1 MQFDQLKRRDFIA
14 LLGGAALTWPLATR
28 AQQQAIP
35 VVGFLNS
42 GSPTEFA
49 PLVAAFGQGLREAG
63 FIEGGNVTI
72 EYHWA
77 EDHID
82 RLPAMAAELVRRGVT
97 VIAATGGSAPARAAK
112 AATSTIPIVFTG
124 GGDPIGLGL
133 VPSLSRPGGN
143 VTGATNLSMVL
154 DTKRLELLREL
165 VPAATIIAV
174 LMNPNSGGTG
184 TGLRNLQEAARS
196 LGLQLHVS
204 SAISERDFEPA
215 FAAFLQQGAGA
226 LLVVADPLFTNRRDQ
241 LVALA
246 ARYAVPA
253 SYAFHEFVT
262 AGGLMSYGPSI
273 TDGYRQ
279 AGVYTGRILKGEKPA
294 DLPVI
299 QPTKFDLSI
308 NLKTAKVLG
317 LNVPLTLQ
325 AAADEVIE

>member
-1 MQFDQLKRRDFIA
+1 
-14 LLGGAALTWPLATR
+14 
-28 AQQQAIP
+28 
-35 VVGFLNS
+35 
-42 GSPTEFA
+42 
-49 PLVAAFGQGLREAG
+49 
-63 FIEGGNVTI
+63 
-72 EYHWA
+72 
-77 EDHID
+77 
-82 RLPAMAAELVRRGVT
+82 MAAELVRRGVT

-143 VTGATNLSMVL
+143 VTGATNLTAAL

-174 LMNPNSGGTG
+174 LMNPNNGGAG
-184 TGLRNLQEAARS
+184 AGLRNLQDAARL
-196 LGLQLHVS
+196 LGIQLQVS

-215 FAAFLQQGAGA
+215 FAAFLQQGARA

-273 TDGYRQ
+273 TAGYRQ
-279 AGVYTGRILKGEKPA
+279 AGVYTGRILRGEEPA

-317 LNVPLTLQ
+317 LTVPLTLQ

>member
-14 LLGGAALTWPLATR
+14 LLGGAALTLPLAAR

-35 VVGFLNS
+35 VVGFLSS

-63 FIEGGNVTI
+63 FVDGGNVTI
-72 EYHWA
+72 ESRWA

-143 VTGATNLSMVL
+143 VTGATNLTAAL

-174 LMNPNSGGTG
+174 LMNPNNGGAG
-184 TGLRNLQEAARS
+184 AGLRNLQDAARL
-196 LGLQLHVS
+196 LGIQLQVS

-215 FAAFLQQGAGA
+215 FAAFLQQGARA

-273 TDGYRQ
+273 TAGYRQ
-279 AGVYTGRILKGEKPA
+279 AGVYTGRILRGEEPA

-317 LNVPLTLQ
+317 LTVPLTLQ